1 MLAKIFSLSTLGIEC
16 ETISVEVDIS
26 SGLGSFTVVGL
37 GDTAVQE
44 ARERVRSAIKNS
56 ELPFP
61 IARITV
67 NLAPANIR
75 KNGVLFDL
83 PIALGVLLARGA
95 FEAQPDMLSETVFV
109 GELALNGDL
118 RHITGVL
125 PMAIHAKEKGF
136 KKIVLPK
143 VDAKEASLVQGI
155 EVLAAE
161 NLLEIIAHLS
171 GEKSLLSIKTDSFE
185 EFQAEYPLGPDFS
198 YIKGQ
203 HHAKRALEIS
213 AAGGHNILLCGS
225 PGSGKTLMAKA
236 FQSILPKMSLEE
248 ALDVS
253 KIYSIANKLPHGQ
266 ALIKQ
271 RPFRTVHHTA
281 SAISII
287 GGGRIPMPGEIS
299 LAHKG
304 VLFLDEMPEFP
315 QNVLEVLRQPL
326 EDKKIQVTRV
336 NGVSEFPAQF
346 TLLAAMN
353 PCSCGYFNVPQSD
366 KECSC
371 PPQSIQRYQK
381 KISGPLLDR
390 IDIYVDVSP
399 VKFEK
404 LKNMKDEESSASI
417 RKRVDIARKK
427 QEERFKNS
435 SMSFNTEMENKEIK
449 EFCQV
454 PEEAYN
460 LLKLAV
466 SQMNLSARAY
476 HRILKTARTIAD
488 LAGRDEIMVDDVAEA
503 LQYRK
508 KS

>member
-1 MLAKIFSLSTLGIEC
+1 MLAKFFSLSTLGIEC

-26 SGLGSFTVVGL
+26 RGLGSFTVVGL
-37 GDTAVQE
+37 GDAAVQE

-75 KNGVLFDL
+75 KNGALFDL
-83 PIALGVLLARGA
+83 PIALGVLMARGV
-95 FEAQPDMLSETVFV
+95 FEAKNSIMEETVFI

-118 RHITGVL
+118 RHVTGVL

-136 KKIVLPK
+136 KKIILPK
-143 VDAKEASLVQGI
+143 VNAEEASLVEGI

-161 NLLEIIAHLS
+161 NLLEIVAYLS
-171 GEKSLLSIKTDSFE
+171 GENNLEVSSSDAFKG
-185 EFQAEYPLGPDFS
+185 FQAEYPPGLDFC
-198 YIKGQ
+198 YVKGQ
-203 HHAKRALEIS
+203 SHAKRALEIS

-236 FQSILPKMSLEE
+236 FQSILPPMSLEE
-248 ALDVS
+248 ALDVTR
-253 KIYSIANKLPHGQ
+253 IYSIANKLPHGQ

-326 EDKKIQVTRV
+326 EDKKITVTRV

-404 LKNMKDEESSASI
+404 LKSMKDEESSASI
-417 RKRVDIARKK
+417 RKRVNIARVK
-427 QEERFKNS
+427 QEQRFSKRE
-435 SMSFNTEMENKEIK
+435 MSYNTEMGNKEIK

-454 PEEAYN
+454 PEEAHS

-488 LAGRDEIMVDDVAEA
+488 LADRDDILVDDVAEA

-508 KS
+508 KN